1 MSYKKNLNLESIEN
15 QLNKRKSSENKP
27 LGGVDI
33 SGGDRTQAQFFM
45 ILNFIKIN
53 RKQKNIYNFYVYF
66 PCFILYHYKV

>member
-45 ILNFIKIN
+45 NLNFIKI
-53 RKQKNIYNFYVYF
+53 KPETKKLLQFLCLFY
-66 PCFILYHYKV
+66 LLHTLSL